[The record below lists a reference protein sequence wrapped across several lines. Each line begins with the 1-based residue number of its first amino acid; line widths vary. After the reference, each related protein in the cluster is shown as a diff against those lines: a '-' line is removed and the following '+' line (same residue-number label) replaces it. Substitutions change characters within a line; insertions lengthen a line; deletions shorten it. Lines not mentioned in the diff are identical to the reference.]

1 MNASGPSQARRPQSR
16 QPGRPR
22 RATPHIREFL
32 ADSLT
37 PLAVYRRLAEV
48 SDFRFLFESVS
59 GGEQVSRFS
68 FLGAGPSEVYRLYPD
83 RLEAERGGR
92 TRRLPGEPV
101 AALRRV
107 LGEISAEPGSIPFT
121 GGLVGYFGYDLIRLL
136 ERLPHRPPDPHQLP
150 VALLAR
156 FDTLVIFDH
165 AYQRVLAIA
174 NEIEDEISVG
184 AAERELARLSRL
196 LTAAGGG
203 GGVAMPGRTPPPLA
217 PELKGLDG
225 PAYRRAVLT
234 AKEHIAAGD
243 IFQVVLARRFRVPR
257 RVEPLLLYRALR
269 MVNPSPYM
277 VLLEAPELALVGAS
291 PEMLVRK
298 TGHHISTRPIAG
310 TRPRGMDEAGDR
322 RLAEDL
328 LADAKERAEHVM
340 LVDLGRNDLGR
351 VAMPGSVRVPT
362 FMEVERYSHVMHIV
376 SSVEAELASGRDGL
390 DLLLSCFP
398 AGTVSGAPKIRAMEI
413 IDELEPEARG
423 PYAGAIGYLSY
434 SGDVDTC
441 IAIRTLVV
449 RPAETWITAGAG
461 IVADSDPR
469 SEEIETENKAA
480 AMLAAVGL
488 AEALQERDERDERG
502 PRGATGAKS
511 AKSTKSAKGTKGTK
525 SARDTMGATD
535 ARGAKVAKPEK
546 AVQRRRGAARGGS
559 E

>member
-1 MNASGPSQARRPQSR
+1 
-16 QPGRPR
+16 
-22 RATPHIREFL
+22 
-32 ADSLT
+32 
-37 PLAVYRRLAEV
+37 
-48 SDFRFLFESVS
+48 
-59 GGEQVSRFS
+59 
-68 FLGAGPSEVYRLYPD
+68 
-83 RLEAERGGR
+83 
-92 TRRLPGEPV
+92 
-101 AALRRV
+101 
-107 LGEISAEPGSIPFT
+107 
-121 GGLVGYFGYDLIRLL
+121 
-136 ERLPHRPPDPHQLP
+136 
-150 VALLAR
+150 
-156 FDTLVIFDH
+156 
-165 AYQRVLAIA
+165 
-174 NEIEDEISVG
+174 
-184 AAERELARLSRL
+184 
-196 LTAAGGG
+196 
-203 GGVAMPGRTPPPLA
+203 
-217 PELKGLDG
+217 
-225 PAYRRAVLT
+225 
-234 AKEHIAAGD
+234 
-243 IFQVVLARRFRVPR
+243 
-257 RVEPLLLYRALR
+257 
-269 MVNPSPYM
+269 M

-298 TGHHISTRPIAG
+298 TGRHISTRPIAG

-469 SEEIETENKAA
+469 SEELETVNKAA

-488 AEALQERDERDERG
+488 AEALQERDARDEKDA
-502 PRGATGAKS
+502 RGARDAKDAVS
-511 AKSTKSAKGTKGTK
+511 AKDAKDARGARDAKDAVSAKDAK
-525 SARDTMGATD
+525 D
-535 ARGAKVAKPEK
+535 ARGAKDAKAGRSE
-546 AVQRRRGAARGGS
+546 RRRGAAHGGGG
-559 E
+559 